1 MSFETSGV
9 YDEMQEINKSLK
21 SVMERL
27 DNIEQDSCKK
37 EHTQRR
43 PHTGERETPSGSNSS
58 NTLLG
63 AYSQGH
69 DSGHPRPT
77 SVQPLDTVNAP
88 GIDIQGEFAAIKE
101 SLQRIKL
108 PAELRLNDS
117 NKQGIKRQDHPLAN
131 VITKSAR
138 YAETIFKQLSTVDS
152 DEIDPQLE
160 NILKI
165 NVAHMKYLQ
174 DEYAAL
180 MVQGTF
186 DPITSRLFR
195 SLQRNNSPLNPEHVG
210 ILQSAATISAAAA
223 GSRPQEEYSHRGT
236 SSYTRGG
243 YRGGFSQGYG
253 YERRG
258 RGYDTFQRFQ
268 RGIGHHTG
276 RGYNNTFNNAGA
288 NNNASQ
294 YDG

>member
-21 SVMERL
+21 SVVERL

-37 EHTQRR
+37 EHIQRR
-43 PHTGERETPSGSNSS
+43 PHTGERETPTGSNSA

-117 NKQGIKRQDHPLAN
+117 NKQQYVYMTLYCICNPADC
-131 VITKSAR
+131 
-138 YAETIFKQLSTVDS
+138 E
-152 DEIDPQLE
+152 
-160 NILKI
+160 
-165 NVAHMKYLQ
+165 
-174 DEYAAL
+174 
-180 MVQGTF
+180 
-186 DPITSRLFR
+186 
-195 SLQRNNSPLNPEHVG
+195 SLQNRL
-210 ILQSAATISAAAA
+210 
-223 GSRPQEEYSHRGT
+223 
-236 SSYTRGG
+236 
-243 YRGGFSQGYG
+243 
-253 YERRG
+253 
-258 RGYDTFQRFQ
+258 
-268 RGIGHHTG
+268 
-276 RGYNNTFNNAGA
+276 YNKCIFIKPDH
-288 NNNASQ
+288 SVRWF
-294 YDG
+294 D